1 MDFKTI
7 LCEDSI
13 IADITD
19 NLTVCVES
27 SGATVNYK
35 QYASNTA
42 SNSQIS
48 YQCQIPNQ
56 ETVVN
61 RYVQ

>member
-27 SGATVNYK
+27 SGATVNHQ
-35 QYASNTA
+35 QYGE
-42 SNSQIS
+42 QF
-48 YQCQIPNQ
+48 PNQ
-56 ETVVN
+56 LSMSN
-61 RYVQ
+61 PQSGNSRK